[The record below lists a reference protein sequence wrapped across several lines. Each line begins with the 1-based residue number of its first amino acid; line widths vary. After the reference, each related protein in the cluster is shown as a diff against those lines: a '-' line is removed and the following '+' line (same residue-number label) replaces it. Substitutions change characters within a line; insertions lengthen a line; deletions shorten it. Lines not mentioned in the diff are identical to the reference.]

1 MITKNQVLLKID
13 ALKNYCIANG
23 EPTGTYSTFINV
35 LNTPINNYFSQP
47 PDGLLDK
54 MNYLIPQIFSDL
66 MNRDTTFEKPIGK
79 ALSTDYPKGYDD
91 LSLLFDGDGAFTEIL
106 NMNAATFL
114 NGFPVQSTTDETTGT
129 TSVVVETNP
138 IIAEW
143 VAKINAAHSA
153 ELEKIQAIISF
164 CERGSYN
171 QGLISLF
178 ENRGKM
184 TRSKTNQDLAA
195 DIYITKKY
203 KEVIQAFNLDV
214 HIPTYLS

>member
-106 NMNAATFL
+106 NMDAATFL
-114 NGFPVQSTTDETTGT
+114 NGFPVQSSTDETTGT

-143 VAKINAAHSA
+143 VTKINAAHSV
-153 ELEKIQAIISF
+153 ELEKMQEIISF

-178 ENRGKM
+178 EDRGKM
-184 TRSKTNQDLAA
+184 TRNKTNQDLAA

-203 KEVIQAFNLDV
+203 KEVIQAFNLDI